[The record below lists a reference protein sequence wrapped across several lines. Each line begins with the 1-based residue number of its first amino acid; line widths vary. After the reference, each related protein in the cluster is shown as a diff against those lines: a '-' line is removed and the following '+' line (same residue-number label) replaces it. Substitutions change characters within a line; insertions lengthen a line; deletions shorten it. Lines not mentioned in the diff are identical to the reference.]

1 MRKGYEVLI
10 IITYFVMLAVCVFLN
25 LTSGMQAGGLANII
39 VNAALFVI
47 TGAVFFVSITG
58 SLKPVAGITADL
70 IRVSSKI
77 EEDAKHSH
85 KYLWEKYR
93 EENTELFRD
102 RILAKQYKDY
112 GYELERIVHNDK
124 AYYKC
129 DIEEYIGYDLVDAV
143 IHRESLNQ
151 VAGVMTGLGILGTF
165 IGLTLGLQ
173 AFNTGTTAEITNS
186 IEPLMNGIKV
196 AFHTSIFGMIFSLVF
211 NYVYKRRLDEGENAV
226 REFLAVYKKYV
237 MPDTSAEGVN
247 RMMELQQKQTDA
259 ILLLSDYADIRARN
273 QIEQLSKLIDVFIT
287 ELNKSLGNSFTNL
300 SDTINKTMA
309 VQAKN
314 EKQMQEIFESN
325 VGAAQN
331 MESILNETRA
341 LDSSLK
347 TYVAEVQLLEK
358 AVAGEI
364 RDLKSVSAENRELI
378 ESIPRETGETFKIIN
393 ENLQMVSRSYSERLD
408 ELSEAIG
415 KMDKKLKQ

>member
-1 MRKGYEVLI
+1 
-10 IITYFVMLAVCVFLN
+10 MLAVFICLALF
-25 LTSGMQAGGLANII
+25 SKGGGIDIKNVI
-39 VNAALFVI
+39 VNGAMFVI
-47 TGAVFFVSITG
+47 AGIIFFVCISG
-58 SLKPVAGITADL
+58 SLTPVAGITAEL
-70 IRVSSKI
+70 RRVSAKI

-93 EENTELFRD
+93 EENTELFHNK
-102 RILAKQYKDY
+102 ILARQYKDY
-112 GYELERIVHNDK
+112 QYELDRIVHNDK

-129 DIEEYIGYDLVDAV
+129 DIEEYIGFDLIDSV

-173 AFNTGTTAEITNS
+173 SFNTGTTAEITNS

-226 REFLAVYKKYV
+226 RDFLSTYKKFV

-259 ILLLSDYADIRARN
+259 ILLLTDYADIKARN
-273 QIEQLSKLIDVFIT
+273 QIEQLSKVVDAFIT

-300 SDTINKTMA
+300 SEVVNSTIA
-309 VQAKN
+309 IQSRN
-314 EKQMQEIFESN
+314 EKQMREIFEN
-325 VGAAQN
+325 N
-331 MESILNETRA
+331 MGTAEGVEGIFRESRALNE
-341 LDSSLK
+341 SLK
-347 TYVAEVQLLEK
+347 NYVAEVQLLN
-358 AVAGEI
+358 
-364 RDLKSVSAENRELI
+364 KSVTAEMEDLRRLSRDNQALI
-378 ESIPRETGETFKIIN
+378 ETVPKEVDETFKIIN
-393 ENLQMVSRSYSERLD
+393 ENLQMVSKSYSDRLD
-408 ELSEAIG
+408 ELSDAI
-415 KMDKKLKQ
+415 DELKRSSTGRR